1 MVETMCRETMG
12 PGAFKLTMRPE
23 VQVCREGRWVRVAY
37 SARDCKT
44 TRLERCKEGAI
55 VEKMYRETMQF
66 SWDSSQLQR
75 PN

>member
-1 MVETMCRETMG
+1 MVETMCRETVG
-12 PGAFKLTMRPE
+12 PSAYVLTMRPE

-37 SARDCKT
+37 SARDCKA

-66 SWDSSQLQR
+66 SWACSQL
-75 PN
+75 

>member
-12 PGAFKLTMRPE
+12 PSAFKLTMRPA
-23 VQVCREGRWVRVAY
+23 VQVCLEGRWVRVAY
-37 SARDCKT
+37 SARDCKA

-66 SWDSSQLQR
+66 SWACSQL
-75 PN
+75 